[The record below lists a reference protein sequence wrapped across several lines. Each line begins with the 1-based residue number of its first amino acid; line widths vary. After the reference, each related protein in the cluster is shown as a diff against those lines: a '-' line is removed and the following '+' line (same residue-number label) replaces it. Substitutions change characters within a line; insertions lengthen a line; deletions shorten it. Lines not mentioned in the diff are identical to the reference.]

1 MIEISTDLIEQAVY
15 KLCFDA
21 NICLN
26 NKVYDKIYGAYQTA
40 QNPCKDILRNI
51 LLNAQ
56 TAYEKKLP
64 LCQDTGQVIVFVQIG
79 QEVKLKGIFLEDCIN
94 NAVEKCYKDNFFRKS
109 VVKNALFDRTNTNT
123 NTPVIIYTKYIE
135 GDEIKISVL
144 IKGAGSEN
152 KSQLSMLLPSIGE
165 DELIQKCAEL
175 IYTAEEN
182 SCPPMFLGIGLG
194 GTSDKAMLLSKEA
207 FICDD
212 FTTDENQLGE
222 KIKDCVNSKYKSKY
236 GNNYVLDVRVKTFST
251 HIACMP
257 VGITVNCHS
266 DRTAKCTIK
275 DGIINYISQK
285 PEFKEIEASAEAL
298 KEIKTDDTESLR
310 KLQQG
315 EKFLL
320 TGEIYVARDMAHK
333 RMFEMFSRGKE
344 LPIQI
349 KDGIIFY
356 AGPCPNKP
364 GEIIGSI
371 GPTTAGRMDKYAAE
385 FYKRGLLATIG
396 KGGRNKDVERI
407 IKEKQAKYFTAY
419 GGIAA
424 LLSEKVKKCEVVAFE
439 DLGTEAIYKLEVE
452 KFPASVE
459 IA

>member
-51 LLNAQ
+51 LLNAK

-79 QEVKLKGIFLEDCIN
+79 HETVIKGGILEDCIN
-94 NAVEKCYKDNFFRKS
+94 KAVEKCYKDNFFRKS
-109 VVKNALFDRTNTNT
+109 VVRNAVFDRTNTNT

-152 KSQLSMLLPSIGE
+152 KSKLAMLLPSIGK
-165 DELIQKCAEL
+165 DELIKECAEL
-175 IYTAEEN
+175 ICEAEEN
-182 SCPPMFLGIGLG
+182 SCPPMFIGIGIG
-194 GTSDKAMLLSKEA
+194 GTADKAMLLSKEA

-212 FTTDENQLGE
+212 FTTSENQLGE

-266 DRTAKCTIK
+266 DRTAKCIIK
-275 DGIINYISQK
+275 GGIINYVSQK
-285 PEFKEIEASAEAL
+285 PEFKEIEASTDEL
-298 KEIKTDDTESLR
+298 IEIKTDDTESLR

-344 LPIQI
+344 LPIPI
-349 KDGIIFY
+349 KNGIIFY

-364 GEIIGSI
+364 SEIIGSI

-385 FYKRGLLATIG
+385 FYKQGLLATIG
-396 KGGRNKDVERI
+396 KGGRCKEVERI
-407 IKEKQAKYFTAY
+407 IKEQKAKYFTAY

-424 LLSEKVKKCEVVAFE
+424 LLSEKVKKCEIIAFE

-452 KFPASVE
+452 KFPLIVE
-459 IA
+459 I

>member
-51 LLNAQ
+51 LLNAK

-64 LCQDTGQVIVFVQIG
+64 LCQDTGQVIIFVKIG
-79 QEVKLKGIFLEDCIN
+79 HETVIKGGILEDCIN
-94 NAVEKCYKDNFFRKS
+94 KAVEKCYKDNFFRKS
-109 VVKNALFDRTNTNT
+109 VVKNAVFDRTNTKT
-123 NTPVIIYTKYIE
+123 NTPVIIYTKHIE

-152 KSQLSMLLPSIGE
+152 KSKLSMVLPSIGE
-165 DELIQKCAEL
+165 DELIKECAKL
-175 IYTAEEN
+175 IFEAEEN
-182 SCPPMFLGIGLG
+182 SCPPMFIGIGIG
-194 GTSDKAMLLSKEA
+194 GTADKALLLSKEA

-212 FTTDENQLGE
+212 FTTSENQLGE

-236 GNNYVLDVRVKTFST
+236 GENYVLDVRVKTFST

-266 DRTAKCTIK
+266 DRTAKCIIK
-275 DGIINYISQK
+275 GGIINYVSQK
-285 PEFKEIEASAEAL
+285 PEFKEIETSSEVL
-298 KEIKTDDTESLR
+298 KEIKTDDIESLK

-333 RMFEMFSRGKE
+333 RMFEMLSRGEE
-344 LPIQI
+344 LPIPI

-356 AGPCPNKP
+356 AGPCPNKQ

-371 GPTTAGRMDKYAAE
+371 GPTTAGRMDKYAIE
-385 FYKRGLLATIG
+385 FYKQGLLATIG
-396 KGGRNKDVERI
+396 KGGRCKDVERI
-407 IKEKQAKYFTAY
+407 IKEKKAKYFTAY

-424 LLSEKVKKCEVVAFE
+424 LLSEKVKKCEIIAFE

-452 KFPASVE
+452 KFPLIVE
-459 IA
+459 I

>member
-1 MIEISTDLIEQAVY
+1 MIEISTGLIEQAVY

-26 NKVYDKIYGAYQTA
+26 NNVYDKIYGAYQTA

-182 SCPPMFLGIGLG
+182 SCPPMFIGIGIG

>member
-64 LCQDTGQVIVFVQIG
+64 LCQDTGQVIIFVKIG
-79 QEVKLKGIFLEDCIN
+79 HETVIKGGILDDCIN
-94 NAVEKCYKDNFFRKS
+94 KTVEKCYKDNFFRKS
-109 VVKNALFDRTNTNT
+109 VVKNAVFDRTNTNT
-123 NTPVIIYTKYIE
+123 NTPVIIYTKHIE

-152 KSQLSMLLPSIGE
+152 KSKLSMLLPSIGE

-182 SCPPMFLGIGLG
+182 SCPPMFIGIGIG

-212 FTTDENQLGE
+212 FTTSENQLGE
-222 KIKDCVNSKYKSKY
+222 KIKDCVNSIYKSKY
-236 GNNYVLDVRVKTFST
+236 GDNYVLDVRVKTFST

-275 DGIINYISQK
+275 NGIINYVFQK
-285 PEFKEIEASAEAL
+285 PEFKEIEASIDEL
-298 KEIKTDDTESLR
+298 IEIKTDDTESLR
-310 KLQQG
+310 KLKQG

-333 RMFEMFSRGKE
+333 RMFEMLSRGEE
-344 LPIQI
+344 LPVPI
-349 KDGIIFY
+349 KDSIIFY

-371 GPTTAGRMDKYAAE
+371 GPTTAGRMDKYAIE
-385 FYKRGLLATIG
+385 FYKQGLLATIG
-396 KGGRNKDVERI
+396 KGGRCKDVERI
-407 IKEKQAKYFTAY
+407 IKEKKAKYFTVY

-452 KFPASVE
+452 KFPLYVE